1 MANEFDNVVE
11 LAAQNQERAA
21 EVMEK
26 LFSVAHSSTV
36 FGRPV
41 SEGDYTLITASEVA
55 VGAGYGFGL
64 GGGSGSG
71 PSDEEDDESPGER
84 AEGTGM
90 GGGGGGG
97 GGSMARPVAVISVGP
112 SGVRVEPVVDPT
124 KIALAFFT
132 ALGAMAL
139 TLRKMIQA
147 AEE

>member
-1 MANEFDNVVE
+1 MASEFDNVVE
-11 LAAQNQERAA
+11 LAARNQERAA

-26 LFSVAHSSTV
+26 LFSVADSSAV
-36 FGRPV
+36 FGEPV
-41 SEGDYTLITASEVA
+41 TQGDYTLITASEVS
-55 VGAGYGFGL
+55 VGAGYAFGL

-71 PSDEEDDESPGER
+71 PSDEADAEGEK

-147 AEE
+147 AED

>member
-1 MANEFDNVVE
+1 MANQFDNVVD
-11 LAAQNQERAA
+11 LAARNQERAA

-26 LFSVAHSSTV
+26 LFSVANSRTV
-36 FGRPV
+36 FGEPV
-41 SEGDYTLITASEVA
+41 TQGDYTLITASEVS

-71 PSDEEDDESPGER
+71 PAGEDDGASPGETS
-84 AEGTGM
+84 EGTGM